1 MLNNQI
7 QFAQNYEGG
16 NMNNYSNNNNNLM
29 QTPQHQIQQYQYQY
43 QQQQQ
48 VGSAK
53 NQLINPFKVEKKK
66 QPMQIQ
72 QQQYITNDDPEVITS
87 AESKARKCK

>member
-1 MLNNQI
+1 
-7 QFAQNYEGG
+7 
-16 NMNNYSNNNNNLM
+16 M
-29 QTPQHQIQQYQYQY
+29 QTPQHQMQQYQYQY
-43 QQQQQ
+43 QQQQ

-66 QPMQIQ
+66 QQMQIQQQ
-72 QQQYITNDDPEVITS
+72 QQQYITNDEPELITS